1 MMGEIVLISHCN
13 LLNVF
18 SLMWSLS
25 LFFLVGKGLC
35 KQRENFFI
43 EIKIEKSS
51 PCLREGPRY
60 FKINI
65 IKLLLKQYC
74 RTRVFHPWEDSR
86 RVGKRFAGGLACLAK
101 PLATLLFQFSTI
113 WLQQNCTTCLRRHF
127 TRALKDKGSLR
138 IGQKTYTVL
147 SLVHNSFP
155 ALKLD
160 KGIQG
165 CCLLLTQRKEEFVVG
180 CFSWFRYE
188 VPGLLLRANLRL
200 FWRNPVTFFYDPPQT
215 EHPIWKKKI
224 KQKFEYQRALFHR
237 VS

>member
-74 RTRVFHPWEDSR
+74 RTRVFHP
-86 RVGKRFAGGLACLAK
+86 
-101 PLATLLFQFSTI
+101 
-113 WLQQNCTTCLRRHF
+113 
-127 TRALKDKGSLR
+127 
-138 IGQKTYTVL
+138 
-147 SLVHNSFP
+147 
-155 ALKLD
+155 
-160 KGIQG
+160 
-165 CCLLLTQRKEEFVVG
+165 
-180 CFSWFRYE
+180 
-188 VPGLLLRANLRL
+188 
-200 FWRNPVTFFYDPPQT
+200 
-215 EHPIWKKKI
+215 
-224 KQKFEYQRALFHR
+224 
-237 VS
+237 

>member
-65 IKLLLKQYC
+65 IKLLLKQHC
-74 RTRVFHPWEDSR
+74 RTRV
-86 RVGKRFAGGLACLAK
+86 
-101 PLATLLFQFSTI
+101 STHEKI
-113 WLQQNCTTCLRRHF
+113 RDESGR
-127 TRALKDKGSLR
+127 
-138 IGQKTYTVL
+138 
-147 SLVHNSFP
+147 
-155 ALKLD
+155 
-160 KGIQG
+160 
-165 CCLLLTQRKEEFVVG
+165 
-180 CFSWFRYE
+180 
-188 VPGLLLRANLRL
+188 GLLGA
-200 FWRNPVTFFYDPPQT
+200 WHV
-215 EHPIWKKKI
+215 
-224 KQKFEYQRALFHR
+224 
-237 VS
+237 